1 MRGGGTFLPIKYD
14 MIQWLLIIILGI
26 LILILVW
33 KRGMPGLFLIFGGR
47 DVVVKNKENFS
58 ILDEGLMVEGTISC
72 KGKMVIKGTVK
83 GTLMGES
90 VVIGEKGAVY
100 ADMKAGSVTVGG
112 VFEGKI
118 RALEELIILSTGNCE
133 GKVVCK
139 DLVIEPGGVL
149 NAEVSSLVIQQQQ
162 RQPGPLSP
170 IKEKKRSSNPPLKKK
185 NEKEPGNK
193 AKV

>member
-1 MRGGGTFLPIKYD
+1 
-14 MIQWLLIIILGI
+14 
-26 LILILVW
+26 VA
-33 KRGMPGLFLIFGGR
+33 
-47 DVVVKNKENFS
+47 KNKENFS

-83 GTLMGES
+83 GTLTGES
-90 VVIGEKGAVY
+90 VVIGEQGAVY

-112 VFEGKI
+112 IFEGKI

-149 NAEVSSLVIQQQQ
+149 NAEVSSLAIQQPQ

-170 IKEKKRSSNPPLKKK
+170 IKEEKKSSNPLQKKK
-185 NEKEPGNK
+185 NEKELKNK
-193 AKV
+193 AKA